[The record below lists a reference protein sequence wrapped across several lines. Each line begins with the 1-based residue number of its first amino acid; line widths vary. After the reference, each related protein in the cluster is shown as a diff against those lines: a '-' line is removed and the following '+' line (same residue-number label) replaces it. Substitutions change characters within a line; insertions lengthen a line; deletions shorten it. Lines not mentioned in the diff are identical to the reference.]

1 MPTPHLRLVP
11 DLGAYQIHA
20 GALRK
25 THIGKLIGTTHHET
39 AILGRLKNL
48 TNQGSWIITR
58 IGLQQLAL
66 RPTHP
71 VYVLPDDQLFVIT
84 NATQTT
90 PGGRRLVSKPEEI
103 S

>member
-48 TNQGSWIITR
+48 TDQGNRIITR

-71 VYVLPDDQLFVIT
+71 VYVLPDDQRFTIT
-84 NATQTT
+84 NDPKETAN
-90 PGGRRLVSKPEEI
+90 G
-103 S
+103 